1 LCPAK
6 AKQTHHAHVGM
17 AADGLGFYLSH
28 FAKPLN
34 KKTKRVFIGLVKV
47 IEGLVSAEG
56 LERDFGFHF
65 PWGKMWKATKCHSGF
80 LMQFP
85 SQERLDEMISF
96 PELKM
101 KMSGAKIVVV
111 PWSSRA
117 KPKSRLH
124 TVWVVAENV
133 PEQLQ
138 NYQSICEIGS
148 MIGAVEEVDLMSLD
162 SDDIV
167 RFKIHIK
174 SVAMIPPVVEV
185 AVKPFLYDIFF
196 RIESICDEGW
206 NDDSVNLGKR
216 ASVQI
221 HGINDPLF
229 DKSGKNLEMKKII
242 LMWSLLQIPNWGSL
256 LLMVKKLSNFLTL
269 VLVFPRTNL
278 MRIRNLMTSVMRRL
292 ILTQMKMIC

>member
-1 LCPAK
+1 
-6 AKQTHHAHVGM
+6 
-17 AADGLGFYLSH
+17 
-28 FAKPLN
+28 
-34 KKTKRVFIGLVKV
+34 
-47 IEGLVSAEG
+47 
-56 LERDFGFHF
+56 
-65 PWGKMWKATKCHSGF
+65 
-80 LMQFP
+80 
-85 SQERLDEMISF
+85 MISF

-101 KMSGAKIVVV
+101 KMSGAKIAVV

-124 TVWVVAENV
+124 TVWVIAENV
-133 PEQLQ
+133 PEELQ
-138 NYQSICEIGS
+138 NYQLICEIGS
-148 MIGAVEEVDLMSLD
+148 MIGVVEEVDLMSLD

-174 SVAMIPPVVEV
+174 SVAMIPRVVEV

-229 DKSGKNLEMKKII
+229 DKSGKK
-242 LMWSLLQIPNWGSL
+242 
-256 LLMVKKLSNFLTL
+256 T
-269 VLVFPRTNL
+269 
-278 MRIRNLMTSVMRRL
+278 
-292 ILTQMKMIC
+292 

>member
-1 LCPAK
+1 MP
-6 AKQTHHAHVGM
+6 
-17 AADGLGFYLSH
+17 FW
-28 FAKPLN
+28 F
-34 KKTKRVFIGLVKV
+34 F
-47 IEGLVSAEG
+47 
-56 LERDFGFHF
+56 
-65 PWGKMWKATKCHSGF
+65 
-80 LMQFP
+80 MQFP

-124 TVWVVAENV
+124 IVWVVAENV
-133 PEQLQ
+133 PKELQ
-138 NYQSICEIGS
+138 KYQSICEIGS

-162 SDDIV
+162 SDDVV
-167 RFKIHIK
+167 RFNIHIK
-174 SVAMIPPVVEV
+174 SVAMIPLVVEV

-206 NDDSVNLGKR
+206 NDDSVNLVKR

-229 DKSGKNLEMKKII
+229 DKSGKKPRNEEDNLVVE
-242 LMWSLLQIPNWGSL
+242 LTPNPKLGESSSQGKEA
-256 LLMVKKLSNFLTL
+256 VKLSDTGLGISKDKPDEDQKLDDLSDEKVDFDPNEDDLLSSQDLEEFAKD
-269 VLVFPRTNL
+269 
-278 MRIRNLMTSVMRRL
+278 MEDD
-292 ILTQMKMIC
+292 